1 MKLKKIASLML
12 AGIMAVS
19 MLAGCKSSNNGGNG
33 NDNDDTTVVPSTSAI
48 VTAFNNGQDEAND
61 AKVNFTSDASLDAAL
76 KKAVENAGDRTN
88 TTQNAVAT
96 FVTDLLGETW
106 DSALYDKDS
115 ARLKDGMSATI
126 FSVKPYYSNTYWTE
140 EDAVN
145 AAARDID
152 DVVAEF
158 DATTKKDG
166 LKIGAKYYDYSYTGT
181 VSMVSAQQEGGNT
194 VYFVAYTITQTVA
207 EKTVTK

>member
-61 AKVNFTSDASLDAAL
+61 VKVNFTSDASLDAAL
-76 KKAVENAGDRTN
+76 KKAVENAGDRTT

-106 DSALYDKDS
+106 DSALYNKGS

>member
-61 AKVNFTSDASLDAAL
+61 VKVNFTSDASLDAAL
-76 KKAVENAGDRTN
+76 KKAVENAGDRTT
-88 TTQNAVAT
+88 TTQNAVAI